1 VCTSGEQQDTEA
13 SAGKPRPVEV
23 LVSARDTKGGHG
35 VPQHEGSTL
44 HEWIAA
50 AEVPIEGKHVRRAL
64 LRQSFRT
71 TTDLKVAVLDVYCR
85 NCRRNFKDV
94 AGQKCICKETTRHL
108 RGGPD
113 GRRRRA
119 PVPVPVAVIVTVDD
133 LPATD
138 YQPPP
143 DEAAAA
149 TG

>member
-1 VCTSGEQQDTEA
+1 M
-13 SAGKPRPVEV
+13 
-23 LVSARDTKGGHG
+23 
-35 VPQHEGSTL
+35 PQHEGSTR

-50 AEVPIEGKHVRRAL
+50 AEVPIDARHVRRAL

-71 TTDLKVAVLDVYCR
+71 STDLKVAVLDVYCH

-94 AGQKCICKETTRHL
+94 ANEPCICKETTRHL

-119 PVPVPVAVIVTVDD
+119 PVPVPVAVTLELDD
-133 LPATD
+133 LPPVVTATA
-138 YQPPP
+138 
-143 DEAAAA
+143 EAPAQQQQA